1 MEEVIDL
8 GNLSDLDNGFSNK
21 SSRSGGSGTKS
32 VNFGGGLELLMNDK
46 LNTGN
51 KSGVG
56 GGGGDNIDLDDLN
69 DLEDELNDLSDAVGG
84 GGGGGGG
91 GVKKISKNFKSDFFG
106 SSSASANAGSSSGGI
121 KLNSY
126 NDDDASD
133 GGYSEPKYNN
143 VSGSN
148 VGASTANSDNDNKT
162 WDGFGK
168 FSNIPLNPDANVDAT
183 PQMSKE
189 ELLREKFKMLQK
201 LEELETKGVRLSKKY
216 SMESSLLEMKG
227 EYETHVEE
235 REKKNSVK
243 FQQKLLM
250 TAITGLEFLN
260 NKFDPFDLKLDGW
273 SEQINENVDDYEEIF
288 GELHEKYKSKAK
300 MAPELKLLFQLG
312 GSAIM
317 LHMTNT
323 MFKSAMPGM
332 DDIMRQNPELMKQFT
347 QAAVNTMSQSSP
359 NFGNFMGD
367 MMGGMGGGGGGGGG
381 GGMSAPPPM
390 SSNFN
395 NQRPPPA
402 PVATKGPNS
411 IPPPRREGD
420 ISNRPD
426 LNFGRGGM
434 NEGVNLTDNFV
445 NAFSNKSMRGPP
457 PPNPQ
462 NPRPE
467 MRGPSDISNIL
478 SGLKT
483 KSINIPSGGGSGGS
497 GGNDPA
503 MLFGGGSS
511 SSANNAEEKGST
523 ISISELKDLQNDN
536 MPSRTKRKPKSEKN
550 TISLDI

>member
-1 MEEVIDL
+1 MADEIIDL
-8 GNLSDLDNGFSNK
+8 GNLSELDNSFMGGN
-21 SSRSGGSGTKS
+21 RSGGGGRSSSKT

-46 LNTGN
+46 LKSGN
-51 KSGVG
+51 K
-56 GGGGDNIDLDDLN
+56 GGGDGNIDLDDLN
-69 DLEDELNDLSDAVGG
+69 ELEDELNELSDSINPNKVT
-84 GGGGGGG
+84 
-91 GVKKISKNFKSDFFG
+91 KNFKSDFFSG
-106 SSSASANAGSSSGGI
+106 SNI
-121 KLNSY
+121 KLNNY
-126 NDDDASD
+126 DNTDDHSD
-133 GGYSEPKYNN
+133 GGYSDYKHNLGGISGPP
-143 VSGSN
+143 VGGSN
-148 VGASTANSDNDNKT
+148 TSGVGASTANTDPDKKT

-168 FSNIPLNPDANVDAT
+168 FNNVPMNPDAPLDST

-189 ELLREKFKMLQK
+189 ELLREKFKILQK
-201 LEELETKGVRLSKKY
+201 LEELETKGIRLTKKY
-216 SMESSLLEMKG
+216 TMESSLLEMKG

-235 REKKNSVK
+235 REKKNSIK

-250 TAITGLEFLN
+250 TAITGIEFLN

-273 SEQINENVDDYEEIF
+273 SEQINENVDDYDEIF
-288 GELHEKYKSKAK
+288 AELHEKYKSKAK

-347 QAAVNTMSQSSP
+347 QAAVNTMSQSAP

-367 MMGGMGGGGGGGGG
+367 MMGGMGGGGGQQQ
-381 GGMSAPPPM
+381 PP
-390 SSNFN
+390 SNFN
-395 NQRPPPA
+395 NQRPPPP

-411 IPPPRREGD
+411 IPAPRREGD

-426 LNFGRGGM
+426 LNFGRGNM
-434 NEGVNLTDNFV
+434 NDGVNLSENYI
-445 NAFSNKSMRGPP
+445 NPYESKSTRGAPP
-457 PPNPQ
+457 PLPQ

-467 MRGPSDISNIL
+467 MRGPSDINNIL

-483 KSINIPSGGGSGGS
+483 KNVNITPS
-497 GGNDPA
+497 
-503 MLFGGGSS
+503 SS
-511 SSANNAEEKGST
+511 SSANANQASEDKGST

-536 MPSRTKRKPKSEKN
+536 MPNKTKRKPKSERN

>member
-1 MEEVIDL
+1 MEEIIDL

-21 SSRSGGSGTKS
+21 SSRGGGGGGSGTKS

-46 LNTGN
+46 LKSGN
-51 KSGVG
+51 KNG
-56 GGGGDNIDLDDLN
+56 GGMGGGDNIDLDDLN
-69 DLEDELNDLSDAVGG
+69 ELEDELNDLSDAVGG
-84 GGGGGGG
+84 GSRGGGSGGP
-91 GVKKISKNFKSDFFG
+91 KKISKNFKSDFFG
-106 SSSASANAGSSSGGI
+106 SSGGSANAGSGGI
-121 KLNSY
+121 KLSSY

-133 GGYSEPKYNN
+133 GGYSEARYNN
-143 VSGSN
+143 ISGSN
-148 VGASTANSDNDNKT
+148 VGASTANTDNDNKT

-367 MMGGMGGGGGGGGG
+367 MMGGMGG
-381 GGMSAPPPM
+381 MAAPPPM

-411 IPPPRREGD
+411 VPPPRREGD

-426 LNFGRGGM
+426 LNFGRGDM

-445 NAFSNKSMRGPP
+445 NAFANKSMRGPP

-483 KSINIPSGGGSGGS
+483 KSINIPNGSGGGG
-497 GGNDPA
+497 GGNDITS
-503 MLFGGGSS
+503 LFGGGGGA
-511 SSANNAEEKGST
+511 ANNANNANNTEEKGST

-536 MPSRTKRKPKSEKN
+536 MPNRTKRKPKSEKN

>member
-1 MEEVIDL
+1 MADEIIDL
-8 GNLSDLDNGFSNK
+8 GNLSEFDNSFMGGNK
-21 SSRSGGSGTKS
+21 SGGGGRSGSKT

-46 LNTGN
+46 LKSGN
-51 KSGVG
+51 K
-56 GGGGDNIDLDDLN
+56 GGGDGNIDLDDLN
-69 DLEDELNDLSDAVGG
+69 ELEDELNELSDSINPNKVT
-84 GGGGGGG
+84 
-91 GVKKISKNFKSDFFG
+91 KNFKSDFFSG
-106 SSSASANAGSSSGGI
+106 SNI
-121 KLNSY
+121 KLNNY
-126 NDDDASD
+126 DNTDDHSD
-133 GGYSEPKYNN
+133 GGYSDYKHNLGGISGPP
-143 VSGSN
+143 VGGSN
-148 VGASTANSDNDNKT
+148 TSGVGASTANTDPDKKT

-168 FSNIPLNPDANVDAT
+168 FNNVPMNPDAPLDST

-189 ELLREKFKMLQK
+189 ELLREKFKILQK
-201 LEELETKGVRLSKKY
+201 LEELETKGIRLTKKY
-216 SMESSLLEMKG
+216 TMESSLLEMKG

-235 REKKNSVK
+235 REKKNSIK

-250 TAITGLEFLN
+250 TAITGIEFLN

-273 SEQINENVDDYEEIF
+273 SEQINENVDDYDEIF
-288 GELHEKYKSKAK
+288 AELHEKYKSKAK

-347 QAAVNTMSQSSP
+347 QAAVNTMSQSAP

-367 MMGGMGGGGGGGGG
+367 MMGGMGGGGGGQQQ
-381 GGMSAPPPM
+381 PP
-390 SSNFN
+390 SNFN
-395 NQRPPPA
+395 NQRPPPP

-426 LNFGRGGM
+426 LNFGRGNM
-434 NEGVNLTDNFV
+434 NDGVNLSENYI
-445 NAFSNKSMRGPP
+445 NPYESKSTRGAPP
-457 PPNPQ
+457 PLPQ

-467 MRGPSDISNIL
+467 MRGPSDINNIL

-483 KSINIPSGGGSGGS
+483 KNVNITP
-497 GGNDPA
+497 
-503 MLFGGGSS
+503 SS
-511 SSANNAEEKGST
+511 SSASANANQASEDKGST

-536 MPSRTKRKPKSEKN
+536 MPNKTKRKPKSERN

>member
-8 GNLSDLDNGFSNK
+8 GNLSDLDNSFSNK
-21 SSRSGGSGTKS
+21 NSRGGGGGGGSSGTKS

-46 LNTGN
+46 LKSGN
-51 KSGVG
+51 KN
-56 GGGGDNIDLDDLN
+56 GGGGDNIDLEDLN
-69 DLEDELNDLSDAVGG
+69 ELEDELNDLSNAIGG
-84 GGGGGGG
+84 GGGGGSGSG

-106 SSSASANAGSSSGGI
+106 SAGASSSGGGGI
-121 KLNSY
+121 KLSNY

-133 GGYSEPKYNN
+133 GGYSEPRYNN
-143 VSGSN
+143 ISGSN
-148 VGASTANSDNDNKT
+148 VGASTANTDNDNKT

-183 PQMSKE
+183 PQMTKE
-189 ELLREKFKMLQK
+189 ELLREKFKILQK

-216 SMESSLLEMKG
+216 SMESSLFEMKG

-367 MMGGMGGGGGGGGG
+367 MMGGMGGGGGG
-381 GGMSAPPPM
+381 MAAPPPM

-411 IPPPRREGD
+411 VPPPRREGD

-445 NAFSNKSMRGPP
+445 NAFANKSMRGAP

-483 KSINIPSGGGSGGS
+483 KSINIPSGSGNGNGS
-497 GGNDPA
+497 GGNDMA
-503 MLFGGGSS
+503 SLFGGGGG

>member
-1 MEEVIDL
+1 MAEIIDI
-8 GNLSDLDNGFSNK
+8 GDLSELDTNFMGGG
-21 SSRSGGSGTKS
+21 RSGGGGGNNRKS

-46 LNTGN
+46 LKN
-51 KSGVG
+51 G
-56 GGGGDNIDLDDLN
+56 GGGGGKGGDMNIDLDDLN
-69 DLEDELNDLSDAVGG
+69 DIENELNDLTDSIGPS
-84 GGGGGGG
+84 
-91 GVKKISKNFKSDFFG
+91 KISSSFKSDLF
-106 SSSASANAGSSSGGI
+106 SSGSI

-126 NDDDASD
+126 GGGGGDDASD
-133 GGYSEPKYNN
+133 GGFSEPRYGN

-148 VGASTANSDNDNKT
+148 TGNIGIGASTANTDTDKKT

-168 FSNIPLNPDANVDAT
+168 FSNVPMNPDAPLDST
-183 PQMSKE
+183 PQMTKE

-201 LEELETKGVRLSKKY
+201 LEELETKGVRLTKKY
-216 SMESSLLEMKG
+216 TMESSLLEMKG

-235 REKKNSVK
+235 REKKNSIK

-250 TAITGLEFLN
+250 TAITGIEFLN

-273 SEQINENVDDYEEIF
+273 SEQINENVDDYDEIF
-288 GELHEKYKSKAK
+288 AELHEKYKSKAK

-347 QAAVNTMSQSSP
+347 QAAVNTMSQSAP

-367 MMGGMGGGGGGGGG
+367 MMGGGGGGGGG
-381 GGMSAPPPM
+381 PQM

-395 NQRPPPA
+395 TQRPPPP

-426 LNFGRGGM
+426 LNFGRG
-434 NEGVNLTDNFV
+434 NSNDGVNLSDSYINPFQ
-445 NAFSNKSMRGPP
+445 NKTPTRGAPP
-457 PPNPQ
+457 PLPQ

-467 MRGPSDISNIL
+467 MKGPSDISNIL

-483 KSINIPSGGGSGGS
+483 KTVNVSSNN
-497 GGNDPA
+497 GNVSA
-503 MLFGGGSS
+503 SAS
-511 SSANNAEEKGST
+511 ASAANNASEDKGST
-523 ISISELKDLQNDN
+523 ISITELKDLQNDN

>member
-8 GNLSDLDNGFSNK
+8 GNLSDLDNGFNNK
-21 SSRSGGSGTKS
+21 SSRGGGGGGSSGTKS

-46 LNTGN
+46 LKTGN
-51 KSGVG
+51 KSG

-69 DLEDELNDLSDAVGG
+69 ELEDELNDLSDAV
-84 GGGGGGG
+84 GGGGGG

-106 SSSASANAGSSSGGI
+106 SVGASSSSGGSGGI
-121 KLNSY
+121 KLSSY

-133 GGYSEPKYNN
+133 GGYSELKYNN
-143 VSGSN
+143 ISGSN
-148 VGASTANSDNDNKT
+148 VGASTANTDNDNKT

-235 REKKNSVK
+235 REKKNSIK

-250 TAITGLEFLN
+250 TAITGIEFLN

-273 SEQINENVDDYEEIF
+273 SEQINENVDDYDEIF

-367 MMGGMGGGGGGGGG
+367 MMGGGMGG
-381 GGMSAPPPM
+381 MAAPPPM

-434 NEGVNLTDNFV
+434 NDGVNLTDNFV
-445 NAFSNKSMRGPP
+445 NAFANKSMRGAP

-483 KSINIPSGGGSGGS
+483 KSINIPGSGSGS
-497 GGNDPA
+497 GGNDMA
-503 MLFGGGSS
+503 LFSGGGAS
-511 SSANNAEEKGST
+511 NAEEKGST